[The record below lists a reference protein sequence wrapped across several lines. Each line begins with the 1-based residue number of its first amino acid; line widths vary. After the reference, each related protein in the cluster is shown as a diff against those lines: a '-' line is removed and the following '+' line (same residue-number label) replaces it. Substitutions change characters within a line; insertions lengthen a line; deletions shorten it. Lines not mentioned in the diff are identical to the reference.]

1 MKPKC
6 YLAVFFLIGGY
17 FSSFSLAQGISGGQT
32 SALTCPAE
40 SRSEHN
46 HCSKL
51 YQRSSYLVYSDWD
64 YSHTYTPTP
73 GQLAMAQTDVE
84 GYLAAVKQDRRH
96 VGPHRYISVETLPP
110 TKKQLDDYRKNWA
123 NARADARFQG
133 TVPPWSQIH
142 PQQLRCMMVFDTQTR
157 QFVPG
162 CYVVGSEPVI
172 GDVAKFDTVSAE
184 FVGQG
189 T

>member
-1 MKPKC
+1 MGC
-6 YLAVFFLIGGY
+6 
-17 FSSFSLAQGISGGQT
+17 FSSFGLAEGISGGQT
-32 SALTCPAE
+32 PALTCPAE

-51 YQRSSYLVYSDWD
+51 YQRSAFPVYSDWD
-64 YSHTYTPTP
+64 YSYAYTPTP
-73 GQLAMAQTDVE
+73 GQLAMAQTKVE
-84 GYLAAVKQDRRH
+84 GYLAAAKQDRR
-96 VGPHRYISVETLPP
+96 HRYISVETLPP
-110 TKKQLDDYRKNWA
+110 TKNQLDDYRKNWA
-123 NARADARFQG
+123 KARADARFQG
-133 TVPPWSQIH
+133 TVPPWSQIR

-162 CYVVGSEPVI
+162 CHVVGSEPVI